1 MKAATG
7 ELNLTV
13 ITLIAIAAVIG
24 FFWILWPSI
33 RDTIGNQWND
43 INSYDSND
51 QANGGGSTGRGLI
64 NNNASGKS
72 SNNASGKPSK
82 KTSGK

>member
-24 FFWILWPSI
+24 FFWMMWPNI
-33 RDTIGNQWND
+33 KNA
-43 INSYDSND
+43 INSQWKNISSDKGAGYT
-51 QANGGGSTGRGLI
+51 TGYVVL
-64 NNNASGKS
+64 K
-72 SNNASGKPSK
+72 
-82 KTSGK
+82 

>member
-24 FFWILWPSI
+24 FFWLMWPQIQTSLN
-33 RDTIGNQWND
+33 TQW
-43 INSYDSND
+43 
-51 QANGGGSTGRGLI
+51 ANIS
-64 NNNASGKS
+64 SGMIVLEK
-72 SNNASGKPSK
+72 
-82 KTSGK
+82 

>member
-24 FFWILWPSI
+24 FFTMIMWPKIQTSLN
-33 RDTIGNQWND
+33 TQWD
-43 INSYDSND
+43 GISNSTVK
-51 QANGGGSTGRGLI
+51 NG
-64 NNNASGKS
+64 
-72 SNNASGKPSK
+72 P
-82 KTSGK
+82 

>member
-24 FFWILWPSI
+24 FFWAMWPNIKSS
-33 RDTIGNQWND
+33 
-43 INSYDSND
+43 INSQWGNISGND
-51 QANGGGSTGRGLI
+51 PNGMIVIERR
-64 NNNASGKS
+64 
-72 SNNASGKPSK
+72 
-82 KTSGK
+82 

>member
-24 FFWILWPSI
+24 FFWLLWPAI
-33 RDTIGNQWND
+33 QGAMNTQWENISNGMI
-43 INSYDSND
+43 IN
-51 QANGGGSTGRGLI
+51 LI
-64 NNNASGKS
+64 K
-72 SNNASGKPSK
+72 
-82 KTSGK
+82 

>member
-24 FFWILWPSI
+24 FFW
-33 RDTIGNQWND
+33 
-43 INSYDSND
+43 
-51 QANGGGSTGRGLI
+51 AMFNGPI
-64 NNNASGKS
+64 
-72 SNNASGKPSK
+72 
-82 KTSGK
+82 KTSLNKQWENINTVPQTKP

>member
-24 FFWILWPSI
+24 FFWVMWDPIKSSLN
-33 RDTIGNQWND
+33 NQWQN
-43 INSYDSND
+43 ISTSNE
-51 QANGGGSTGRGLI
+51 
-64 NNNASGKS
+64 AS
-72 SNNASGKPSK
+72 AK
-82 KTSGK
+82 KTNLPGVIVLERN

>member
-24 FFWILWPSI
+24 FFWLMWPSI
-33 RDTIGNQWND
+33 QNAINNQWGN
-43 INSYDSND
+43 ISSND
-51 QANGGGSTGRGLI
+51 PNTGYI
-64 NNNASGKS
+64 IVDHK
-72 SNNASGKPSK
+72 
-82 KTSGK
+82 

>member
-24 FFWILWPSI
+24 FFWMMWPSI
-33 RDTIGNQWND
+33 QESINTQW
-43 INSYDSND
+43 SNIS
-51 QANGGGSTGRGLI
+51 GGMIVVQRQ
-64 NNNASGKS
+64 
-72 SNNASGKPSK
+72 K
-82 KTSGK
+82 KRCCKCVMLLVG

>member
-24 FFWILWPSI
+24 FFWLMWNNNIKGSL
-33 RDTIGNQWND
+33 NKQWNTIQNCTQTD
-43 INSYDSND
+43 
-51 QANGGGSTGRGLI
+51 ANG
-64 NNNASGKS
+64 NCVDK
-72 SNNASGKPSK
+72 
-82 KTSGK
+82 

>member
-24 FFWILWPSI
+24 FFWIMWPNIQNSLNSQW
-33 RDTIGNQWND
+33 GN
-43 INSYDSND
+43 IS
-51 QANGGGSTGRGLI
+51 ATGMIIVER
-64 NNNASGKS
+64 
-72 SNNASGKPSK
+72 
-82 KTSGK
+82 

>member
-24 FFWILWPSI
+24 FFWVMWPKITGSLN
-33 RDTIGNQWND
+33 DQWNS
-43 INSYDSND
+43 IS
-51 QANGGGSTGRGLI
+51 QPTTQ
-64 NNNASGKS
+64 
-72 SNNASGKPSK
+72 
-82 KTSGK
+82 TSQTAE